1 MAEHVRRRSGLTTR
15 RRAIGLGLLLVVAS
29 CGRAERPGGSDS
41 KALRDSGASATA
53 PATTAPIST
62 PANALATGPEVDAA
76 AGNACLEGDTLLRRL
91 PGTRLRRMPP
101 VPFDSLWPGT
111 AARSACRLAAVG
123 NGRPAY
129 AAIDSLLAWLAARGW
144 NDRTLISA
152 DGPDG
157 TVLGVR
163 RGGVLCR
170 VEGRWDGGDDSDT
183 TYVPSDTLEVHFA
196 CTRLVGSDTL

>member
-1 MAEHVRRRSGLTTR
+1 VAEHVRHRSGLTAR
-15 RRAIGLGLLLVVAS
+15 RRAIGLGLLLAAS
-29 CGRAERPGGSDS
+29 CGRGERSEATDTISP
-41 KALRDSGASATA
+41 RDPAAAVSATA
-53 PATTAPIST
+53 AAV
-62 PANALATGPEVDAA
+62 ATGPEVDAA

-101 VPFDSLWPGT
+101 VPFDSLWPDT